1 MRAGM
6 EDERAIFPEHD
17 LTCTVQA
24 DEDGMTVKG
33 VLRRSA
39 GVSRRLIRS
48 IVHGTRNAD
57 SPESSGGVSVNG
69 RSAAFVDRVRA
80 GDVIGL
86 VYPEETTH
94 IEAEESP
101 LDILYEDADLL
112 ALNKMPGRV
121 VHPTKGH
128 PAGTVANGIAF
139 YMQSRGESYKPR
151 FVNRLDMGTS
161 GVLLVGKN
169 SHAQNDFTAQAG
181 RGETVKKYLVAV
193 DGFVESDE
201 GVIGLP
207 IALES
212 EGSPRRAVT
221 EGGAPS
227 VTRYRVVARHSRDDP
242 GGISRNY
249 TTLEVILETGRTHQI
264 RVHFAHIGHPVLGDT
279 LYAEA
284 DTAACAPRQV
294 LHARSLTFAHPRTGE
309 RITIEAP
316 LPEDIKVF
324 FEERP

>member
-1 MRAGM
+1 M
-6 EDERAIFPEHD
+6 EDEKELIPRYDLICETRPE
-17 LTCTVQA
+17 Q
-24 DEDGMTVKG
+24 DGMTVRA
-33 VLRRSA
+33 VLRHNA
-39 GVSRRLIRS
+39 GVSRRLMRS
-48 IVHGTRNAD
+48 IVHDIRDAQNAGG
-57 SPESSGGVSVNG
+57 SGSVYVNG
-69 RSAAFVDRVRA
+69 QRSAFVCRASA

-86 VYPEETTH
+86 VYPAETTH
-94 IEAEESP
+94 IEAEDIP
-101 LDILYEDADLL
+101 LDVLYEDDDLL

-128 PAGTVANGIAF
+128 PSGTVANGVVAH
-139 YMQSRGESYKPR
+139 MQSRGESYKPR

-181 RGETVKKYLVAV
+181 RGETVKKYLAAV
-193 DGFVESDE
+193 DGIVANDE
-201 GVIGLP
+201 GVIDLP
-207 IALES
+207 IELEA

-227 VTRYRVVARHSRDDP
+227 VTRYRVCARLPHGA
-242 GGISRNY
+242 GGISRAY

-279 LYAEA
+279 LYGDA
-284 DTAACAPRQV
+284 DTVACAPRQV

-316 LPEDIKVF
+316 LPEDIAGF
-324 FEERP
+324 FG